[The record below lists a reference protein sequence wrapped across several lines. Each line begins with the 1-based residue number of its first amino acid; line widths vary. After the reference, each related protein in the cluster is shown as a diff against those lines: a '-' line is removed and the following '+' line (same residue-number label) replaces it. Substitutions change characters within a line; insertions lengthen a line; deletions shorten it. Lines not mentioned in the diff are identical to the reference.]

1 MAYLGNAPA
10 RSFISF
16 ERQVFTIVNSQTAYT
31 LSHSVTNENDIRLVV
46 NNVVQEPGSGKAYTA
61 SGTTLTLSAA
71 LTNGTDEMYCVFLG
85 RATATNAPG
94 AGSVGTSQLASNAVT
109 SAKITYPLTTFSSTG
124 IDDNADA
131 TAITIDSSENVGIG
145 ETSPSAQLH
154 VTGSDTTDQVIF
166 ENTDTGTGSAPDLVF
181 YRNSSSPADNDILG
195 RMDFRGKN
203 DAGQDVDYFLAYATV
218 TDVSDG
224 TEDAKFQFEAKKAG
238 NQVQIL
244 GLSEAEVVINEES
257 ADIDFRVES
266 NDNTHAIHVDAANN
280 VVDIAQELH
289 VNTDNSGS
297 EVRSLYVRPYG
308 STAALYDGF
317 QIGSDSARSYIQ
329 TFRQTTSTTS
339 HHLISNTNGVIG
351 SITTNGT
358 STSFNTSSDHRLKEN
373 VNYDFDATL
382 RLKQLKP
389 ARFNFIKDADKTLD
403 GFLAHEVQSI
413 IPEAVHGTHNE
424 TETKQKVVINSDNLV
439 IAENVEQ
446 ADWETGKIVDDNGNT
461 KYPTDSTWEATKVV
475 PVYQGIDQAKLV
487 PLLVKTIQELEARIT
502 ELENA

>member
-61 SGTTLTLSAA
+61 TGTTLTLSAA

-85 RATATNAPG
+85 RAVGTVNAP
-94 AGSVGTSQLASNAVT
+94 AGSVGTSQLAADAVT
-109 SAKITYPLTTFSSTG
+109 NAKVDSSVITGQTAEATVADDDLVLLSDTSASAALKKMTVANLTANAGVAGISSS
-124 IDDNADA
+124 ADA
-131 TAITIDSSENVGIG
+131 TAISIDSSEVVRLPVGVLRLQNS
-145 ETSPSAQLH
+145 T
-154 VTGSDTTDQVIF
+154 
-166 ENTDTGTGSAPDLVF
+166 TGTADTDGLLIEASGNDVYINNKENADMYF
-181 YRNSSSPADNDILG
+181 RTNNKNSLKIHHDGEL
-195 RMDFRGKN
+195 
-203 DAGQDVDYFLAYATV
+203 DV
-218 TDVSDG
+218 
-224 TEDAKFQFEAKKAG
+224 
-238 NQVQIL
+238 
-244 GLSEAEVVINEES
+244 
-257 ADIDFRVES
+257 
-266 NDNTHAIHVDAANN
+266 N
-280 VVDIAQELH
+280 V
-289 VNTDNSGS
+289 DNSGS
-297 EVRSLYVRPYG
+297 SVRAFHVRPYG
-308 STAALYDGF
+308 STADLYDGF
-317 QIGSDSARSYIQ
+317 QIGTDSARSYIQ
-329 TFRQTTSTTS
+329 TFRQTTSTST
-339 HHLISNTNGVIG
+339 HHIISNTNGAIG

-373 VNYDFDATL
+373 VNYDFDATS

-413 IPEAVHGTHNE
+413 VPESVHGTHNE

-446 ADWETGKIVDDNGNT
+446 TDWETGKIADDNGNT

-487 PLLVKTIQELEARIT
+487 PLLVKTITELEARIT
-502 ELENA
+502 ELVNE